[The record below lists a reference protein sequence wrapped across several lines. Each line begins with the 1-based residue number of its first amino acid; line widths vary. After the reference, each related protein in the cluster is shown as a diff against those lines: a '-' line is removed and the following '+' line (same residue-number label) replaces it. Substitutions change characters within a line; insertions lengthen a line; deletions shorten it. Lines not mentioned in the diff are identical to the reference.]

1 MSGTLQLYT
10 REDHQD
16 LRTFTLASFSITDL
30 EAGVDYVQNRLYL
43 KEIPSMS
50 RSVYCLKLTINSS
63 GIHNLNAD
71 KLYQP
76 FNQIDYVSLND
87 EANGPSNCNLEV
99 PKLETRPADWDV
111 HWRDKYNTR
120 NIYLYSET
128 GKKLYVSGDNI
139 ATGGVGELP
148 FVADTYSE
156 TNQGR
161 YLFWTLGDIYFALEA
176 GWHTVSVS
184 GRPIPEQYA
193 TAFYTGSYN
202 PDNVNWNRRRMY
214 VNCARDRGMNG
225 AYIFDNYENYYLQS
239 RLAYRLSSPTDV
251 SVQRVFTNFVNF
263 NYPITLPS
271 GAVETMEFIG
281 VVIYQVGVDGI
292 PLNAVITA
300 FEKPFWAG
308 TPQPPNDGPA
318 SGIQGGHG
326 TFTAPSDNRGD
337 RSGAT
342 AATIASMWNAQAQ
355 ASANGYNNYY
365 IASNLTAPF
374 DEMCEFLWDPDIVQ
388 GWATMM
394 MSPISAIIT
403 CHQIP
408 ALLAPDILQTS
419 STIQAAKCTLSDTPA
434 PHFSQY
440 ITACHVGDIDIAGYS
455 DSFADFTNTSIYIH
469 LPYIGT
475 YQLDTAAC
483 MHGWLAVDYLTDVC
497 SGECTALITTCDKF
511 GNSQIRYE
519 FKGDCSKTVP
529 LYQRENLGS
538 KVSAAILP
546 TVGSL
551 IGGAII
557 GGAVGAAGTAIAV
570 SAFNESMDDMLYE
583 TFQGDELGQNILS
596 GASSRASDLASAVSA
611 SQKRS
616 AAVGS
621 GVSSIGSSA
630 LNATFAGAGSVLS
643 NASGG
648 DVSSPIDT
656 TCWVLITRPQWS
668 APEEY
673 AREKGY
679 PSDIS
684 GKIEDFSGF
693 LMVQSCELNGINA
706 TDQELNEIDS
716 WLKSGVYL
724 S

>member
-10 REDHQD
+10 RENHEG
-16 LRTFTLASFSITDL
+16 LTTFRMGSFSITDL
-30 EAGVDYVQNRLYL
+30 TPGTDYVQNRLFQ

-50 RSVYCLKLTINSS
+50 RSVYCIKLTINSS
-63 GIHNLNAD
+63 GINNLDVDNNN
-71 KLYQP
+71 QP
-76 FNQIDYVSLND
+76 FPVNNYVSYS
-87 EANGPSNCNLEV
+87 ASSSGPSLCDLTV
-99 PKLETRPADWDV
+99 PKLLTRPADWDV

-120 NIYLYSET
+120 NYSENSGMTLYS
-128 GKKLYVSGDNI
+128 SGDNI
-139 ATGGVGELP
+139 GISTSGGGVGDLP
-148 FVADTYSE
+148 FTADTYSE
-156 TNQGR
+156 TNPSR
-161 YLFWTLGDIYFALEA
+161 FLFWTLGDIYFALEN
-176 GWHTVSVS
+176 GWHTVTVS
-184 GRPIPEQYA
+184 NRVLPEQYA
-193 TAFYTGSYN
+193 TAFYTGPYN

-214 VNCARDRGMNG
+214 VNCARDRGISG

-239 RLAYRLSSPTDV
+239 RLTYRLSNPSDV
-251 SVQRVFTNFVNF
+251 SVQRIFTNFVNF
-263 NYPITLPS
+263 NYPVTLPS

-337 RSGAT
+337 RAGAT
-342 AATIASMWNAQAQ
+342 AAAIASAWDAQAQ

-374 DEMCEFLWDPDIVQ
+374 DEMCERLWDPDIIQ
-388 GWATMM
+388 SWINQAQ
-394 MSPISAIIT
+394 SPLQAIIT

-408 ALLAPDILQTS
+408 SNLAPS
-419 STIQAAKCTLSDTPA
+419 SVGTAEVIKAAGLGLSDTAA
-434 PHFSQY
+434 PTFSQY
-440 ITACHVGDIDIAGYS
+440 ITSYHVGDVDISGYT

-483 MHGWLAVDYLTDVC
+483 MHGWLAVDYLCDVT
-497 SGECTALITTCDKF
+497 SGHCTALITTSDKF

-519 FKGDCSKTVP
+519 FKGDCSRTIP
-529 LYQRENLGS
+529 LFQRENPLA
-538 KVSAAILP
+538 KV
-546 TVGSL
+546 
-551 IGGAII
+551 
-557 GGAVGAAGTAIAV
+557 
-570 SAFNESMDDMLYE
+570 
-583 TFQGDELGQNILS
+583 
-596 GASSRASDLASAVSA
+596 
-611 SQKRS
+611 
-616 AAVGS
+616 
-621 GVSSIGSSA
+621 
-630 LNATFAGAGSVLS
+630 AGSVLPAALTIGATAVGGVAARAIAGSMASGIADAFSYEYGETDIDVVSDMERIAHNAIAGKMDPGRASTISGAIGSIGASASTAALSGAGTVQS

-648 DVSSPIDT
+648 DVTSPIDT
-656 TCWVLITRPQWS
+656 TCWLLITRPQWS
-668 APEEY
+668 APELY

-679 PSDIS
+679 ASDIS
-684 GKIEDFSGF
+684 GKIEDFSGL
-693 LMVQSCELNGINA
+693 LMVQSCELNGIDA
-706 TDQELNEIDS
+706 TDSELHEIDS